1 MYSWISLDSF
11 YIDCKTVRSFTYS
24 NTREKLVFQWV
35 AQLWWRFS
43 FSGKRNKHIF
53 WAYPSTLKIAELY
66 FEVLQF
72 IRSAHLF
79 RLTPSSIWHYTTF
92 HYIHHI
98 LHRSNAKSCFR
109 ITGYIV
115 KIRSQVQTITCAN
128 FSLEINP
135 KCIKFTRRV
144 ELWIARQHF
153 WTPWLEQTHCMENE
167 KEITAPYPYYQ
178 WFLKSQ
184 KV

>member
-11 YIDCKTVRSFTYS
+11 YIDCKTVRSFAYS

-72 IRSAHLF
+72 IRSTQLF
-79 RLTPSSIWHYTTF
+79 PLTPSSRR
-92 HYIHHI
+92 HI
-98 LHRSNAKSCFR
+98 LHFTIYTIFYTEATLKAALELLDTSSRFEAKC
-109 ITGYIV
+109 
-115 KIRSQVQTITCAN
+115 
-128 FSLEINP
+128 
-135 KCIKFTRRV
+135 
-144 ELWIARQHF
+144 RQ
-153 WTPWLEQTHCMENE
+153 
-167 KEITAPYPYYQ
+167 
-178 WFLKSQ
+178 
-184 KV
+184 